1 MQALAR
7 RHAPRSRD
15 PASTLPG
22 SAPAPRRRHGRK
34 ARRRKPGPL
43 ASGAAHARHAA
54 MSRHGGD
61 GKRVA
66 RCAQSKYAAS
76 ANGKRGSV
84 GKRSAKTAGAYKS
97 TTKWC
102 RSRADAPPPP
112 NPQAIALAGHSS
124 ESSPPPLYRASLLH
138 CLRVGL
144 SGGTSQRVGM
154 CPNHSR
160 PPSVPATRAHA
171 GKPPPPPPPPLTTAV
186 LLAAATA
193 AWLLSSSSKAAPI
206 SSPSSVVAAVMV
218 AAAAANEP

>member
-1 MQALAR
+1 MPATRPCQGTGGTGGGSPGVLE
-7 RHAPRSRD
+7 
-15 PASTLPG
+15 ASTRPPQTAKEAAWVNGAHKQL
-22 SAPAPRRRHGRK
+22 AHTK
-34 ARRRKPGPL
+34 AR
-43 ASGAAHARHAA
+43 ASGAA
-54 MSRHGGD
+54 
-61 GKRVA
+61 
-66 RCAQSKYAAS
+66 
-76 ANGKRGSV
+76 
-84 GKRSAKTAGAYKS
+84 AGP
-97 TTKWC
+97 T
-102 RSRADAPPPP
+102 PLPPP
-112 NPQAIALAGHSS
+112 NPQAVALAGHSS

-218 AAAAANEP
+218 VVAAAANEP

>member
-1 MQALAR
+1 MPATRPCQGTGGTGGGSPGVLK
-7 RHAPRSRD
+7 
-15 PASTLPG
+15 ASTRPPQTAKEAAWVNGAHKQL
-22 SAPAPRRRHGRK
+22 AHTK
-34 ARRRKPGPL
+34 AR
-43 ASGAAHARHAA
+43 ASGAA
-54 MSRHGGD
+54 
-61 GKRVA
+61 
-66 RCAQSKYAAS
+66 
-76 ANGKRGSV
+76 
-84 GKRSAKTAGAYKS
+84 AGP
-97 TTKWC
+97 T
-102 RSRADAPPPP
+102 PLPPP
-112 NPQAIALAGHSS
+112 NPQAVALAGHSS